1 MYNSVKALLCSTKS
15 CVQLNFNDC
24 TDSFDIL
31 NGVRQG
37 DPLSPSWFSRYIND
51 LAKYLN
57 ENGPTLNSDN
67 PSINCLLYADDMV
80 LIAETEEQLQK
91 SLDMM
96 YGWCKKWRLKV
107 NKGKTKVVHL
117 RPQRRKRSEYEF
129 DYDGEQ
135 L

>member
-15 CVQLNFNDC
+15 SVQLNCNDC

-37 DPLSPSWFSRYIND
+37 DPLSPSWFSLYIND
-51 LAKYLN
+51 LAKHLN
-57 ENGPTLNSDN
+57 ENGPTLSSYN

-80 LIAETEEQLQK
+80 LIAETEEQSQK

-96 YGWCKKWRLKV
+96 YVWCKKWWLKV
-107 NKGKTKVVHL
+107 NKGKTKVVHF

-129 DYDGEQ
+129 DYDGSN
-135 L
+135 